1 MKANEF
7 LQRIEAK
14 TAPVIIDPRSE
25 FEFRKGHLPGAINA
39 PGRKILFNTAVIPS
53 DKGAEIVIGCMH
65 GQRAMIGKWL
75 LGRRGYH
82 TIVYLEGW
90 IQDWIKDG
98 LPLEK

>member
-1 MKANEF
+1 MKASE
-7 LQRIEAK
+7 LHQRIEAN

-25 FEFRKGHLPGAINA
+25 IEFNKGHLPGAINA
-39 PGRKILFNTAVIPS
+39 PVRKILFNQANIPA
-53 DKGAEIVIGCMH
+53 DKDKEIVIACMH

-75 LGRRGYH
+75 LERRGYH
-82 TIVYLEGW
+82 NIVYLDGW